1 MARKPYV
8 ALRYQ
13 NTLGLFYYKIII
25 SFKSTYDSCLCVWA
39 KEKMKTVEKKVIV
52 KLSLVQNFIYVTLTW
67 FL

>member
-1 MARKPYV
+1 MARNPYV

-13 NTLGLFYYKIII
+13 NILGLFYYKIII
-25 SFKSTYDSCLCVWA
+25 SFKSTYDSYLCVWA

-52 KLSLVQNFIYVTLTW
+52 KLSLVQNFIYVALTW

>member
-25 SFKSTYDSCLCVWA
+25 SFKSTYDSCFCVWA

-52 KLSLVQNFIYVTLTW
+52 KLSLVQNFIYVALTW